1 MDKILITGAA
11 GLIGSILSE
20 NLKHQG
26 YDVIDCDIRFH
37 DNPLDFASKD
47 IISLLEECKGIIHL
61 SGIARVIH
69 GEKYPELCKEIN
81 VNSTMQLLEVYKNLK
96 NKPWLI
102 YGSSREVYG
111 QQKKLPVHENAN
123 FKPVNI
129 YAECKITI
137 ENLISDLR
145 KNNYNTLILRFSN
158 VYGGMLDHYNRVVPA
173 FCLGALKNNPIKVEG
188 GECIFDFTYVQ
199 DVVDGICLAIREMQ
213 NNALSEDL
221 AIHFTGRRG
230 CSLKELVDIILDLT
244 NSNSKI
250 EYFLARNFDVG
261 KFYGDYSLASKLLKW
276 EPKHSLEEGLNKF
289 IYDIKNSSKRCPY
302 NLEMAIYENIKSYSW
317 LPALL

>member
-1 MDKILITGAA
+1 MNKILITGAA

-61 SGIARVIH
+61 AGIARVIH

-111 QQKKLPVHENAN
+111 QQEKLPVHENAN

-137 ENLISDLR
+137 ENWL
-145 KNNYNTLILRFSN
+145 
-158 VYGGMLDHYNRVVPA
+158 
-173 FCLGALKNNPIKVEG
+173 CLHIT
-188 GECIFDFTYVQ
+188 D
-199 DVVDGICLAIREMQ
+199 
-213 NNALSEDL
+213 
-221 AIHFTGRRG
+221 
-230 CSLKELVDIILDLT
+230 
-244 NSNSKI
+244 
-250 EYFLARNFDVG
+250 
-261 KFYGDYSLASKLLKW
+261 
-276 EPKHSLEEGLNKF
+276 
-289 IYDIKNSSKRCPY
+289 
-302 NLEMAIYENIKSYSW
+302 
-317 LPALL
+317 